1 MVTSA
6 HHGLSPK
13 ARQQLERE
21 LTDLRQQRSASA
33 SGLADHD
40 RGGDAADQAD
50 LLEHA
55 EMAAR
60 LNRRIAEIE
69 AILEHGLP
77 NGSLLPDGTIVT
89 LRFDDGS
96 EDTLRVASVPDEDV
110 DVSVLTADS
119 PLGSALIGRKT
130 GDEISYRTP
139 GGLTTATIVSM
150 GLPD

>member
-6 HHGLSPK
+6 QHGLSPK

-33 SGLADHD
+33 TGLADHD

-77 NGSLLPDGTIVT
+77 NGSLLPDGTVVT
-89 LRFDDGS
+89 LRFADGD
-96 EDTLRVASVPDEDV
+96 EDTLTVASIPGQDA
-110 DVSVLTADS
+110 DVSTLSADS
-119 PLGSALIGRKT
+119 PLGSALIGHQA

-139 GGLTTATIVSM
+139 AGETKATIVAI
-150 GLPD
+150 GPPD